1 MKQKRLKREDKKLTL
16 FTFAQNIVKEL
27 ELAGRERTKEVYIS
41 AINSFKEFRKGR
53 EITFDMLSNDLMLSY
68 ESYLKNRGLC
78 PNSSSFYI
86 RAIRAIYNK
95 AVDRG
100 LVAQSFLFKG
110 VYTGVDE
117 TVKRALRIELLK
129 KIKDLHLSGN
139 LQFARD
145 IFLFSFYTRGMSFVD
160 IAFLKRNNLADGVLH
175 YKRRKTGKLISV
187 KWEGC
192 MQDIVDKYGD
202 TESQYLLPLISENT
216 TNIRRSYLNAA
227 HTINRNL
234 KTIGKMLSIRQSL
247 TMYVAR
253 HTWATLAKNN
263 DIPIYIISESLGHES
278 IKTTQ
283 IYLASVDNVAV
294 DSANKILINLL

>member
-1 MKQKRLKREDKKLTL
+1 
-16 FTFAQNIVKEL
+16 
-27 ELAGRERTKEVYIS
+27 
-41 AINSFKEFRKGR
+41 
-53 EITFDMLSNDLMLSY
+53 MLSNGLMLSY
-68 ESYLKNRGLC
+68 ESYLRDKGLC
-78 PNSSSFYI
+78 SNTSSFYI
-86 RAIRAIYNK
+86 RAIRAIYKK

-100 LVAQSFLFKG
+100 LVVQSFPFKG

-117 TVKRALRIELLK
+117 TVKRALKIELLK
-129 KIKDLHLSGN
+129 KIKHLHLSGS

-160 IAFLKRNNLADGVLH
+160 MAFLKRDNLADGVLH
-175 YKRRKTGKLISV
+175 YRRRKTGKLISV
-187 KWEGC
+187 KWEDC

-202 TESQYLLPLISENT
+202 AESQYLLPLISENT
-216 TNIRRSYLNAA
+216 TNIRQSYLNAA

-234 KTIGKMLSIRQSL
+234 KIIGKMLLIRHSL

-294 DSANKILINLL
+294 DNANKILINLL

>member
-1 MKQKRLKREDKKLTL
+1 MKIKRIKREDKKLTL
-16 FTFAQNIVKEL
+16 FIFAQNIVKEL
-27 ELAGRERTKEVYIS
+27 ELAGRVRTKEVYIS
-41 AINSFKEFRKGR
+41 AINSFKEFRKGKD
-53 EITFDMLSNDLMLSY
+53 ITLDLFSNNLMLSY

-78 PNSSSFYI
+78 QNSSSFYI
-86 RAIRAIYNK
+86 RAIRAIYNR

-100 LVAQSFLFKG
+100 LVAQSFPFKG

-129 KIKDLHLSGN
+129 KIKHLHLSGN

-160 IAFLKRNNLADGVLH
+160 IAFLKRDNLADGVLH
-175 YKRRKTGKLISV
+175 YRRRKTGKLISV
-187 KWEGC
+187 KWEDC

-202 TESQYLLPLISENT
+202 VESQYLLPLISENAT
-216 TNIRRSYLNAA
+216 DIRQSYLNSA

-234 KTIGKMLSIRQSL
+234 KTIGKMLSIRHSL

-294 DSANKILINLL
+294 DNANKMLINLL

>member
-1 MKQKRLKREDKKLTL
+1 MKQKRLKQEDNKHTL
-16 FTFAQNIVKEL
+16 FTFAQNIVNEL
-27 ELAGRERTKEVYIS
+27 ELAGRERTKEVYSS
-41 AINSFKEFRKGR
+41 AINSFKEFRKGKD
-53 EITFDMLSNDLMLSY
+53 ITFDMLSNELMLSY

-100 LVAQSFLFKG
+100 IVAQSFPFKG

-129 KIKDLHLSGN
+129 KIKHLHLSGN

-234 KTIGKMLSIRQSL
+234 KTIGKMLSIRHSL

-294 DSANKILINLL
+294 DSANKMLINLL

>member
-1 MKQKRLKREDKKLTL
+1 MKQKRLKQEDNKHKL
-16 FTFAQNIVKEL
+16 FTFAQSIVNEL
-27 ELAGRERTKEVYIS
+27 ELAGRERTKEVYSS
-41 AINSFKEFRKGR
+41 AINSFKEFRKGKD
-53 EITFDMLSNDLMLSY
+53 ITFDMLSNELMLSY

-100 LVAQSFLFKG
+100 IVAQSFPFKG

-234 KTIGKMLSIRQSL
+234 KTIGKMLSIRHSL

-294 DSANKILINLL
+294 DSANKMLINLL

>member
-1 MKQKRLKREDKKLTL
+1 MKQKRLKREGKKLTL
-16 FTFAQNIVKEL
+16 FTFAQNIANEL
-27 ELAGRERTKEVYIS
+27 ELAGRERTKEVYFS
-41 AINSFKEFRKGR
+41 AINSFKEFRKGKD
-53 EITFDMLSNDLMLSY
+53 ITFDMLSNGLMLSY
-68 ESYLKNRGLC
+68 ESYLRDKGLC
-78 PNSSSFYI
+78 SNTSSFYI
-86 RAIRAIYNK
+86 RAIRAIYKK

-100 LVAQSFLFKG
+100 LVVQSFPFKG

-117 TVKRALRIELLK
+117 TVKRALKIELLK
-129 KIKDLHLSGN
+129 KIKHLHLSGS

-160 IAFLKRNNLADGVLH
+160 MAFLKRDNLADGVLH
-175 YKRRKTGKLISV
+175 YRRRKTGKLISV
-187 KWEGC
+187 KWEDC

-202 TESQYLLPLISENT
+202 AESQYLLPLISENT
-216 TNIRRSYLNAA
+216 TNIRQSYLNAA

-234 KTIGKMLSIRQSL
+234 KIIGKMLLIRHSL

-263 DIPIYIISESLGHES
+263 DIPIYMISESLGHES
-278 IKTTQ
+278 IKTTK

-294 DSANKILINLL
+294 DNANKILINLL

>member
-1 MKQKRLKREDKKLTL
+1 MKQKRLKREDKKQTL
-16 FTFAQNIVKEL
+16 FTFAQNIVNEL
-27 ELAGRERTKEVYIS
+27 ELARRERTKEVYIS
-41 AINSFKEFRKGR
+41 AINSFKEFRKGKD
-53 EITFDMLSNDLMLSY
+53 ITFDMLSNELMLSY
-68 ESYLKNRGLC
+68 ESYLKNGGLC

-100 LVAQSFLFKG
+100 IVAQSFPFKG

-160 IAFLKRNNLADGVLH
+160 IAFLKRNNLVDGVLH
-175 YKRRKTGKLISV
+175 YRRRKTGRLISV

-192 MQDIVDKYGD
+192 MQDIVEKYGD
-202 TESQYLLPLISENT
+202 AESQYLLPLISENT

-234 KTIGKMLSIRQSL
+234 KTIGKMLSIRHSL

-294 DSANKILINLL
+294 DSANKMLINLL

>member
-16 FTFAQNIVKEL
+16 FTFAQNIANEL
-27 ELAGRERTKEVYIS
+27 VLAGRERTKEVYFS
-41 AINSFKEFRKGR
+41 AINSFKEFRKGKD
-53 EITFDMLSNDLMLSY
+53 ITFDMLSNGLMLSY
-68 ESYLKNRGLC
+68 ESYLRDKGLC
-78 PNSSSFYI
+78 SNTSSFYI
-86 RAIRAIYNK
+86 RAIRAIYKK

-100 LVAQSFLFKG
+100 LVVQSFPFKG

-117 TVKRALRIELLK
+117 TVKRALKIELLK
-129 KIKDLHLSGN
+129 KIKHLHLSGS

-160 IAFLKRNNLADGVLH
+160 MAFLKRDNLADGVLH
-175 YKRRKTGKLISV
+175 YRRRKTGKLISV
-187 KWEGC
+187 KWEDC
-192 MQDIVDKYGD
+192 MQDIVDTYGD
-202 TESQYLLPLISENT
+202 AESQYLLPLISENT
-216 TNIRRSYLNAA
+216 TNIRQSYLNAA

-234 KTIGKMLSIRQSL
+234 KIIGKMLLIRHSL

-294 DSANKILINLL
+294 DNANKILINLL

>member
-1 MKQKRLKREDKKLTL
+1 MKTKRLKREDKKLTL
-16 FTFAQNIVKEL
+16 FKFAQNIVNEL
-27 ELAGRERTKEVYIS
+27 ELAGRERTKEVYLS
-41 AINSFKEFRKGR
+41 AINSFKEFRKGKD
-53 EITFDMLSNDLMLSY
+53 ITFDMIGNELMLSY
-68 ESYLKNRGLC
+68 ESYLKNKGLC

-95 AVDRG
+95 AVYRG
-100 LVAQSFLFKG
+100 LAVQTFPFKD
-110 VYTGVDE
+110 VYTGVDK

-129 KIKDLHLSGN
+129 KIKNLHLSGN
-139 LQFARD
+139 MQFARD

-160 IAFLKRNNLADGVLH
+160 IAFLKRNNLVDGVLH
-175 YKRRKTGKLISV
+175 YRRRKTGRLISV

-202 TESQYLLPLISENT
+202 AESQYLLPLICENAT
-216 TNIRRSYLNAA
+216 DIRQSYLNAA

-234 KTIGKMLSIRQSL
+234 KTIGKMLSIKASL

-253 HTWATLAKNN
+253 HTWATLAKSN

-294 DSANKILINLL
+294 DNANKILLDLL

>member
-1 MKQKRLKREDKKLTL
+1 MKIKRLKREDKKLTL

-68 ESYLKNRGLC
+68 VSYLKNRGLC

-100 LVAQSFLFKG
+100 LVAQSFPFKG

-129 KIKDLHLSGN
+129 KIKHLHLSGN

-160 IAFLKRNNLADGVLH
+160 IAFLKRNNLVDGVL
-175 YKRRKTGKLISV
+175 YYRRRKTGKLISV
-187 KWEGC
+187 KWEEC

-202 TESQYLLPLISENT
+202 TESQYLLPLISENAPD
-216 TNIRRSYLNAA
+216 IRQSYLNAA

-234 KTIGKMLSIRQSL
+234 KTIGKMLSIRHSL

-294 DSANKILINLL
+294 DNANKMLINLL

>member
-1 MKQKRLKREDKKLTL
+1 MKQKRLKQEDNKHTL
-16 FTFAQNIVKEL
+16 FTFAQNIVNEL
-27 ELAGRERTKEVYIS
+27 ELAGRERTKEVYSS
-41 AINSFKEFRKGR
+41 AINSFKEFRKGK
-53 EITFDMLSNDLMLSY
+53 EITFDMMDNDLMLSY
-68 ESYLKNRGLC
+68 ETYLRDKGLC
-78 PNSSSFYI
+78 SNTSSFYI

-100 LVAQSFLFKG
+100 LAMQSFPFKG

-117 TVKRALRIELLK
+117 TVKRALKIELLK
-129 KIKDLHLSGN
+129 KIKHLHLSGN

-160 IAFLKRNNLADGVLH
+160 IAFLKRDNLADGVLH
-175 YKRRKTGKLISV
+175 YRRRKTGKLISIQ
-187 KWEGC
+187 WESC
-192 MQDIVDKYGD
+192 MQEIVDRYKD
-202 TESQYLLPLISENT
+202 KRSHYLLPLVNEKA
-216 TNIRRSYLNAA
+216 TNKRQSYLNSA

-234 KTIGKMLSIRQSL
+234 KVIGNMLSLDTSL

-263 DIPIYIISESLGHES
+263 NIPIYIISESLGHES

-294 DSANKILINLL
+294 NNANKMLINLL

>member
-16 FTFAQNIVKEL
+16 FTFAQNIANEL
-27 ELAGRERTKEVYIS
+27 ELAGRERTKEVYFS
-41 AINSFKEFRKGR
+41 AINSFKEFRKGKD
-53 EITFDMLSNDLMLSY
+53 ITFDMLSNGLMLSY
-68 ESYLKNRGLC
+68 ESYLRDKGLC
-78 PNSSSFYI
+78 SNTSSFYI
-86 RAIRAIYNK
+86 RAIRAIYKK

-100 LVAQSFLFKG
+100 LVVQSFPFKG

-117 TVKRALRIELLK
+117 TVKRALKIELLK
-129 KIKDLHLSGN
+129 KIKHLHLSGS

-145 IFLFSFYTRGMSFVD
+145 IFLFSFYTRGMSFV
-160 IAFLKRNNLADGVLH
+160 LH
-175 YKRRKTGKLISV
+175 YRRRKTGKLISV
-187 KWEGC
+187 KWEDC

-202 TESQYLLPLISENT
+202 AESQYLLPLISENT
-216 TNIRRSYLNAA
+216 TNIRQSYLNAA

-234 KTIGKMLSIRQSL
+234 KIIGKMLLIRHSL

-294 DSANKILINLL
+294 DNANKILINLL

>member
-16 FTFAQNIVKEL
+16 FTFAQNIANEL
-27 ELAGRERTKEVYIS
+27 VLAGRERTKEVYFS
-41 AINSFKEFRKGR
+41 AINSFKEFRKGKD
-53 EITFDMLSNDLMLSY
+53 ITFDMLSNGLMLSY
-68 ESYLKNRGLC
+68 ESYLRDKGLC
-78 PNSSSFYI
+78 SNTSSFYI
-86 RAIRAIYNK
+86 RAIRAIYKK

-100 LVAQSFLFKG
+100 LVVQSFPFKG

-117 TVKRALRIELLK
+117 TVKRALKIELLK
-129 KIKDLHLSGN
+129 KIKHLHLSGS

-160 IAFLKRNNLADGVLH
+160 MAFLKRDNLADGVLH
-175 YKRRKTGKLISV
+175 YRRRKTGKLISV
-187 KWEGC
+187 KWEDC

-202 TESQYLLPLISENT
+202 AESQYLLPLISENT
-216 TNIRRSYLNAA
+216 TNIRQSYLNAA

-234 KTIGKMLSIRQSL
+234 KIIGKMLLIRHSL

-294 DSANKILINLL
+294 DNANKILINLL

>member
-1 MKQKRLKREDKKLTL
+1 MKIKRLKREDKKLTL

-100 LVAQSFLFKG
+100 LVAQSFPFKG

-129 KIKDLHLSGN
+129 KIKHLHLSGN

-160 IAFLKRNNLADGVLH
+160 IAFLKRNNLVDGVL
-175 YKRRKTGKLISV
+175 YYRRRKTGKLISV
-187 KWEGC
+187 KWEEC

-202 TESQYLLPLISENT
+202 TESQYLLPLISENAPD
-216 TNIRRSYLNAA
+216 IRQSYLNAA

-234 KTIGKMLSIRQSL
+234 KTIGKMLSIRHSL

-294 DSANKILINLL
+294 DNANKMLINLL